1 MSPGHLGAVG
11 KLMPEWWRI
20 LHTGTLPLQT
30 CLLPLQHLHRSSC
43 TGHSNLQQSPP
54 SLAVTAACVSCP
66 CHRLS
71 TLTHL
76 PLWPPLSNQVPQR
89 LMLVTPSPVPC
100 SCTAKSCTL
109 GLEERSCL
117 GPEHHAWVGERRGG
131 PRTHRARNEG
141 QLQTSV

>member
-54 SLAVTAACVSCP
+54 FTGCDCCP
-66 CHRLS
+66 CLLS
-71 TLTHL
+71 MPQTEHLNPPSPLTSPFQSGSPEAHAGNPFSCALFLHSKELHAGPGGALL
-76 PLWPPLSNQVPQR
+76 PGPRAPCLGRGEAWGATN
-89 LMLVTPSPVPC
+89 TPS
-100 SCTAKSCTL
+100 
-109 GLEERSCL
+109 
-117 GPEHHAWVGERRGG
+117 
-131 PRTHRARNEG
+131 
-141 QLQTSV
+141 